1 MNKLLSVSALALII
15 SFSSGA
21 NAAFQGPTPEASTI
35 AEALQ
40 MKDDAPVVING
51 QIEKSLG
58 GEKYLLKDAT
68 GSITIE
74 IDDDD
79 WRGLDVTPQD
89 VVTVKGEV
97 DKDMFNT
104 EIDVDSIGLKK

>member
-1 MNKLLSVSALALII
+1 M
-15 SFSSGA
+15 
-21 NAAFQGPTPEASTI
+21 
-35 AEALQ
+35 
-40 MKDDAPVVING
+40 
-51 QIEKSLG
+51 
-58 GEKYLLKDAT
+58 LKDAT

-104 EIDVDSIGLKK
+104 EIDVDSIELKK

>member
-1 MNKLLSVSALALII
+1 MNKLLSVSALALIVN
-15 SFSSGA
+15 FSSGA
-21 NAAFQGPTPEASTI
+21 HAAFQGPQPEASTI
-35 AEALQ
+35 ADALQ

-58 GEKYLLKDAT
+58 GEKYLL
-68 GSITIE
+68 E

-89 VVTVKGEV
+89 VVIIKGEV

-104 EIDVDSIGLKK
+104 EIDVDSIELKK